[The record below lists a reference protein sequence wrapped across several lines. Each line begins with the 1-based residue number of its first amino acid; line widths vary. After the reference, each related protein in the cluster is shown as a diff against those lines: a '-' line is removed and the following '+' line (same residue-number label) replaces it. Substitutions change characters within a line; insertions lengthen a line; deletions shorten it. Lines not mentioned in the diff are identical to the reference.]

1 MSTEVTTIT
10 AKNYREQENL
20 VKAAFM
26 IMARKNPPFDDFD
39 YEFNIVN
46 SGEPMIA
53 FYSVGESTHIFA
65 LSQVEEFGTENV
77 DERRKLLEHHLV
89 NLGVNRLFSVPS
101 TISLHDMQIIINEA
115 NMAFARM
122 HNLNQITQ
130 EGIE

>member
-10 AKNYREQENL
+10 AENYEEQENL

-26 IMARKNPPFDDFD
+26 IMARKNPPFDDFN
-39 YEFNIVN
+39 YEFKIVN
-46 SGEPMIA
+46 NDEPMIA

>member
-10 AKNYREQENL
+10 AENYEEQENL
-20 VKAAFM
+20 AKAAFM
-26 IMARKNPPFDDFD
+26 IMARKNPPFDDFN
-39 YEFNIVN
+39 YEFKIVN
-46 SGEPMIA
+46 SDEPMIA

-115 NMAFARM
+115 NMAFART